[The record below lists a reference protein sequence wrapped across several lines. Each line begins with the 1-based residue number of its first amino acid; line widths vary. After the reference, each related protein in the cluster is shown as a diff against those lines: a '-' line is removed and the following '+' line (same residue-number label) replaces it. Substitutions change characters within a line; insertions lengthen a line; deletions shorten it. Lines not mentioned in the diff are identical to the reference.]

1 MDERARQ
8 VADAS
13 ASASDVALHARWRGD
28 RGRCQAGLRPRNGC
42 ARCSASNAFN
52 HDTEEFSAI
61 AATLIRHNAIREAL
75 STRPESFE
83 PLFVRSSDGEVD
95 AQPRCMGF
103 YAVMKLRLLAW
114 SRLIS
119 PDRNAQHHLLA
130 PILFYCVDEAGRP
143 ALPPA
148 MRGPG
153 TPPFE
158 PNAWRDIP
166 ATVEALRQ
174 FWMPI
179 RFKRD
184 A

>member
-28 RGRCQAGLRPRNGC
+28 RGRCRAGLDGARGMGVPAPRRRSRP
-42 ARCSASNAFN
+42 FN

-61 AATLIRHNAIREAL
+61 AATLIRHNAISETL

-83 PLFVRSSDGEVD
+83 PLFARSSDGEVD
-95 AQPRCMGF
+95 PQPWCMGF

-119 PDRNAQHHLLA
+119 PDRIEHHLLL
-130 PILFYCVDEAGRP
+130 PILFHCVDDAGRP
-143 ALPPA
+143 AMPLA
-148 MRGPG
+148 
-153 TPPFE
+153 TPRCAS
-158 PNAWRDIP
+158 NAWRDIP

-179 RFKRD
+179 RFKRGE
-184 A
+184 